1 MHRRANRGANQAG
14 SASPRNAGFTLI
26 ELLVVIAII
35 AILAAILFPVF
46 AQARE
51 KARQTSCLS
60 NMKQIALGV
69 MMYAQDYDETYPLGS
84 HLLDTATAATTWQDL
99 IEPYVKSG
107 VSGTGV
113 NIVQRANAPFWICP
127 SISPSPANLPP
138 GTPAFPSAD
147 YQATFYSKA
156 FSYINNSNLMPT
168 MHRSALA
175 LGWFPMGI
183 QSMAA
188 VDAPA
193 NRVLAVEGLGYVGNT
208 GGDDTNNCEGT
219 ETGFPSLPGRLLG
232 RRENYCAA
240 RYRHSGGAN
249 SALADG
255 HAKWFKG
262 PGPSWRT
269 QSTTNLSLAKV
280 TRSERQCL
288 VPRGLKRRLNRLA
301 APMPL

>member
-1 MHRRANRGANQAG
+1 MNRPQT
-14 SASPRNAGFTLI
+14 SRSAGFTLI

-51 KARQTSCLS
+51 KARQTTCLS
-60 NMKQIALGV
+60 NMKQIGLGV

-127 SISPSPANLPP
+127 SIGPNPSNLPADP
-138 GTPAFPSAD
+138 IAFPTAD
-147 YQATFYSKA
+147 YLSTFYSKA
-156 FSYINNSNLMPT
+156 FGYINNSNLMPT

-175 LGWFPMGI
+175 LGWFPLGI
-183 QSMAA
+183 QTMAS
-188 VDAPA
+188 VDAA
-193 NRVLAVEGLGYVGNT
+193 ASRVLAVEGSGYIGNT
-208 GGDDTNNCEGT
+208 GGDDTNNCVGT
-219 ETGFPSLPGRLLG
+219 EAGFPSLPGRLLG
-232 RRENYCAA
+232 RRENYAAA
-240 RYRHSGGAN
+240 RYRHNGGAN
-249 SALADG
+249 TVLADG

-262 PGPSWRT
+262 PGASWRASAT
-269 QSTTNLSLAKV
+269 QGIAWRKSLSPGANAWF
-280 TRSERQCL
+280 RED
-288 VPRGLKRRLNRLA
+288 
-301 APMPL
+301 

>member
-1 MHRRANRGANQAG
+1 MKRFHTRPTAA
-14 SASPRNAGFTLI
+14 FTLI

-60 NMKQIALGV
+60 NMKQIGLGV

-127 SISPSPANLPP
+127 SATPNPTNLPADP
-138 GTPAFPSAD
+138 LAFPTAD
-147 YQATFYSKA
+147 FQATFYSKA

-183 QSMAA
+183 QGMAA

-193 NRVLAVEGLGYVGNT
+193 SRVLAIEGAGYVGNT
-208 GGDDTNNCEGT
+208 GGDDTNNCTGK
-219 ETGFPSLPGRLLG
+219 ETGFPDLPGRLLG
-232 RRENYCAA
+232 RRENYAAA
-240 RYRHSGGAN
+240 RYRHSGGSN
-249 SALADG
+249 SVLADG

-262 PGPSWRT
+262 PGTSWRT
-269 QSTTNLSLAKV
+269 QSTSNLAWRKSLSPNANAWF
-280 TRSERQCL
+280 RED
-288 VPRGLKRRLNRLA
+288 
-301 APMPL
+301 